1 MNIATHPDSIV
12 QKLTIGREQAP
23 LIVIDQLVADAESLV
38 DLAASKVF
46 SDVATYYPGIR
57 AKVPL
62 SYQHFV
68 LDRFGPLFSEYFG
81 LAGARLRFTNCHFS
95 LVTTPPEKL
104 EYLQR
109 IPHSDSFLSSQLA
122 FVHYLFKT
130 DLGGTAF
137 YRHRQTGF
145 EVIDETRS
153 AEYMR
158 CLTEEQN
165 GPHSPPPGYI
175 NGDTPLYE
183 EVGRQQGVFNRM
195 LAYRRSSLHSGCI
208 APGFVPDPNPRSGRL
223 SVNGFLT

>member
-1 MNIATHPDSIV
+1 MNIATHPDSVV
-12 QKLTIGREQAP
+12 QKLTIGREKAP
-23 LIVIDQLVADAESLV
+23 LLVIDNLVSDAESLV
-38 DLAASKVF
+38 DLAATKTF
-46 SDVATYYPGIR
+46 ADVATYYPGIR

-62 SYQHFV
+62 TYQQLV
-68 LDRFGPLFSEYFG
+68 LDRFGRLFSEYLG
-81 LAGARLRFTNCHFS
+81 VPGARLRFTNCHFS

-109 IPHSDSFLSSQLA
+109 VPHADSFLGGQLA
-122 FVHYLFKT
+122 FVHYLFKA

-153 AEYMR
+153 AEYLR
-158 CLTEEQN
+158 CLAEEQI

-208 APGFVPDPNPRSGRL
+208 APGFVPDPNPRTGRL

>member
-1 MNIATHPDSIV
+1 MNIATHPDSVV
-12 QKLTIGREQAP
+12 QKLTIGREKAP
-23 LIVIDQLVADAESLV
+23 LLVIDNLVSDAESLV
-38 DLAASKVF
+38 DLAATKTF
-46 SDVATYYPGIR
+46 ADVATYYPGIR

-62 SYQHFV
+62 TYQQLV
-68 LDRFGPLFSEYFG
+68 LDRFGPLFNEYLG
-81 LAGARLRFTNCHFS
+81 VPGARLRFTNCHFS

-109 IPHSDSFLSSQLA
+109 VPHADSFLGGQLA
-122 FVHYLFKT
+122 FVHYLFKA

-153 AEYMR
+153 AEYLR
-158 CLTEEQN
+158 CLAEEQI

-208 APGFVPDPNPRSGRL
+208 APGFVPDPNPRTGRL

>member
-1 MNIATHPDSIV
+1 MNIATHPGASV
-12 QKLTIGREQAP
+12 QKLTIGREKAP
-23 LIVIDQLVADAESLV
+23 LLVIDNLVSDAESLV
-38 DLAASKVF
+38 DLAAGKVF
-46 SDVATYYPGIR
+46 GDVATYYPGIR

-62 SYQHFV
+62 TYQQFV
-68 LDRFGPLFSEYFG
+68 IDRLGPLFSEYLG
-81 LAGARLRFTNCHFS
+81 VPGARLRFTTCHFS

-109 IPHSDSFLSSQLA
+109 IPHADSFLGGQLA
-122 FVHYLFKT
+122 FVHYLFKA

-137 YRHRQTGF
+137 YRHRRTGF

-153 AEYMR
+153 AEYLR
-158 CLTEEQN
+158 CLSEEQI

-223 SVNGFLT
+223 SINGFLT

>member
-1 MNIATHPDSIV
+1 VNIATHPDSVV
-12 QKLTIGREQAP
+12 QKLTIGREKAP
-23 LIVIDQLVADAESLV
+23 LLVIDNLVSDAESLV
-38 DLAASKVF
+38 DLAATKTF
-46 SDVATYYPGIR
+46 ADVATYYPGIR

-62 SYQHFV
+62 TYQQLV
-68 LDRFGPLFSEYFG
+68 LDRFGPLFSEYLG
-81 LAGARLRFTNCHFS
+81 VPGARLRFTNCHFS

-109 IPHSDSFLSSQLA
+109 VPHADSFLGGQLA
-122 FVHYLFKT
+122 FVHYLFKA

-145 EVIDETRS
+145 EVIDERRS
-153 AEYMR
+153 AEYLR
-158 CLTEEQN
+158 CLAEEQI

-208 APGFVPDPNPRSGRL
+208 APGFVPDPNPRTGRL

>member
-1 MNIATHPDSIV
+1 MNIATHPDSVV
-12 QKLTIGREQAP
+12 QKLTIGREKAP
-23 LIVIDQLVADAESLV
+23 LLVIDNLVSDAESLV
-38 DLAASKVF
+38 DLAATKTF
-46 SDVATYYPGIR
+46 ADVATYYPGIR

-62 SYQHFV
+62 TYQQLV
-68 LDRFGPLFSEYFG
+68 LDRFGPLFSEYLG
-81 LAGARLRFTNCHFS
+81 VPGARLRFTNCHFS

-109 IPHSDSFLSSQLA
+109 VPHADSFLGGQLA
-122 FVHYLFKT
+122 FVHYLFKA

-153 AEYMR
+153 AEYLR
-158 CLTEEQN
+158 CLAEEQI

-208 APGFVPDPNPRSGRL
+208 APGFVPDPNPRTGRL